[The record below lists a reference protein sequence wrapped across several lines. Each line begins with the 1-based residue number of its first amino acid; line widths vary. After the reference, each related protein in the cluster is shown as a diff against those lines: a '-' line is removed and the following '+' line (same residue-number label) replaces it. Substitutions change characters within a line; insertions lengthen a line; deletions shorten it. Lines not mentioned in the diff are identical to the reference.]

1 MNIRIVAAILVLAAA
16 PVFAAA
22 PSPAP
27 SAAKAPALP
36 AGYRAVALPFPS
48 HQLRFVE
55 PGDRVDVLVTFSAE
69 MGEKGDTHKEDVT
82 ATIMQ
87 NVVVRAVDHSEGVV
101 QLIFNPNEAQYAA
114 LFAAKDKTLWLS
126 KRAPG
131 DTEMH
136 PMEMANARKLFR

>member
-1 MNIRIVAAILVLAAA
+1 MNIRSLAVVLVLAASTVLA
-16 PVFAAA
+16 ASPVLAAD
-22 PSPAP
+22 S
-27 SAAKAPALP
+27 KAPAFP

-48 HQLRFVE
+48 HQLAFIE
-55 PGDRVDVLVTFSAE
+55 PGDRVDILVTFTAE
-69 MGEKGDTHKEDVT
+69 MGDKDKTRQEEVT

-87 NVVVRAVDHSEGVV
+87 NVVVRAVNHQHGVV
-101 QLIFNPNEAQYAA
+101 QILFNPNEAQYAA

-126 KRAPG
+126 KRAAG

>member
-16 PVFAAA
+16 PVLAADNA
-22 PSPAP
+22 PKMP
-27 SAAKAPALP
+27 S
-36 AGYRAVALPFPS
+36 GYRSVALPFPA
-48 HQLRFVE
+48 HQLVFIE
-55 PGDRVDVLVTFSAE
+55 PGDRVDVLVTFTAE
-69 MGEKGDTHKEDVT
+69 MGDKESKRKEDVT

-87 NVVVRAVDHSEGVV
+87 NVVVRAVNRSFGVV

-126 KRAPG
+126 KRAEG

-136 PMEMANARKLFR
+136 PMEMASATKLFR

>member
-1 MNIRIVAAILVLAAA
+1 MNIRSLAVVLVLAASPAFAADGKA
-16 PVFAAA
+16 PV
-22 PSPAP
+22 
-27 SAAKAPALP
+27 LP
-36 AGYRAVALPFPS
+36 AGYRAVAVPFPA
-48 HQLRFVE
+48 HQLLFVE

-69 MGEKGDTHKEDVT
+69 MGDKDKTRMEEVT

-87 NVVVRAVDHSEGVV
+87 NVVVLGVSRNFGVV

-114 LFAAKDKTLWLS
+114 LFASKEKTLWLS

-136 PMEMANARKLFR
+136 PMEMASARKLFR

>member
-1 MNIRIVAAILVLAAA
+1 MNIRSLAVVLVLAAA
-16 PVFAAA
+16 PAFAADG
-22 PSPAP
+22 
-27 SAAKAPALP
+27 KAPVLP
-36 AGYRAVALPFPS
+36 AGYRGMALPFPS
-48 HQLRFVE
+48 HQLRFIE
-55 PGDRVDVLVTFSAE
+55 PGDRVDVLVTFAAE

-126 KRAPG
+126 KRAAG

-136 PMEMANARKLFR
+136 PMEMASARKLFR

>member
-1 MNIRIVAAILVLAAA
+1 MNIRILAVVLALAAA
-16 PVFAAA
+16 P
-22 PSPAP
+22 
-27 SAAKAPALP
+27 APALAADNAP
-36 AGYRAVALPFPS
+36 TLPTGYRAMALPFPA

-55 PGDRVDVLVTFSAE
+55 PGDRVDIMATFTADF
-69 MGEKGDTHKEDVT
+69 GGKEKRKEEVT

-87 NVVVRAVDHSEGVV
+87 NVVVLAVDRQQGVI

-126 KRAPG
+126 KRAAG

-136 PMEMANARKLFR
+136 PMEMASAKKLFR